1 MESLIQEF
9 GFLEVGEISIPEQ
22 KLTDDLFEVERQLD
36 KDVEVISQKPV
47 SYLGDSWKRLKKN
60 RGAIIGLVLI
70 IIIIFLALAG
80 PYMNSHEFDE
90 QNLQISNLPPKVPV
104 LEHVPFLGLDG
115 KDIEGQDTY
124 AVKDVDG
131 YYWFGTDNLGRDVWT
146 RVWEG
151 TRISL
156 YIAFLAALLDLL
168 IGVTYGSISA
178 YYGGKI
184 DNVMQRI
191 IEVLI
196 GVPNLIVIILLI
208 LVLQPGIV
216 SITLAMV
223 ITGWVNMARIIRGQ
237 VLKLKGQ
244 EFVLAS
250 RTLGAGDTRLIWR
263 HLIPN
268 SIGPIIITTMFTI
281 PTAIF
286 TEAFLSFIGLGLQPP
301 IASLGTIVNDGF
313 ELIQIYPHM
322 LMFSSIII
330 SLIMISFNLLGD
342 GLRDAFD
349 PKMRK

>member
-1 MESLIQEF
+1 M
-9 GFLEVGEISIPEQ
+9 PEH
-22 KLTDDLFEVERQLD
+22 KLTDDLFEVENQLHSG
-36 KDVEVISQKPV
+36 KEVISTKPI
-47 SYLGDSWKRLKKN
+47 SYWGDSWRRLKQNK
-60 RGAIIGLVLI
+60 GAIVGLVLI
-70 IIIIFLALAG
+70 ILIILLAILG
-80 PYMNSHEFDE
+80 PYMNDHEFDE
-90 QNLQISNLPPKVPV
+90 QNLQISNMPPKVPV
-104 LEHVPFLGLDG
+104 LEHVPFLNLNGT
-115 KDIEGQDTY
+115 DING
-124 AVKDVDG
+124 VDIYEAENVEG

-146 RVWEG
+146 RIWEG

-178 YYGGKI
+178 YYGGRV

-208 LVLQPGIV
+208 LILQPGIM

-268 SIGPIIITTMFTI
+268 SMGPIIITTMFTI

-330 SLIMISFNLLGD
+330 SLVMISFNLLGD